1 MPSLRSLPE
10 AKAKAG
16 PGEKVKVILE
26 KDVAGLG
33 EEGTVVEVA
42 DGYARNYLLP
52 KGVAHT
58 ATPGNIRKWEEMKK
72 VAGRK
77 NEKGKQKA
85 LKIAEKLKGVEIVM
99 EREMGEEGKLFGAVT
114 TQDIAEEIR
123 RKFRQDIDHRKVE
136 LEEPIRVIGLRQVIL
151 KLHPQVKIPLKV
163 EVKKK

>member
-1 MPSLRSLPE
+1 M
-10 AKAKAG
+10 
-16 PGEKVKVILE
+16 KVILE

-42 DGYARNYLLP
+42 GGYARNYLLP
-52 KGVAHT
+52 KGVAHA
-58 ATPGNIRKWEEMKK
+58 ATPGNIRRWEEMKK

-85 LKIAEKLKGVEIVM
+85 LKIAEKLGGVEIVM

-151 KLHPQVKIPLKV
+151 KLHPEVKIPLKV